1 VPVNRKRKFLVGSV
15 LIVAAV
21 AALIWTAVRETSA
34 YFMTVDEW
42 AADPGAHS
50 SDALRLAGRVSQGS
64 VQWNPRTLDLAF
76 VLQAI
81 PKGEGGTHEARR
93 DGDVLPASTAQAR
106 LPVEFNGI
114 VPDMFADGR
123 DVIVE
128 GRVVDG
134 VFRAR
139 SLLTTCPSKYEAER
153 QKPAEAG
160 GATGE
165 TKT

>member
-1 VPVNRKRKFLVGSV
+1 
-15 LIVAAV
+15 
-21 AALIWTAVRETSA
+21 
-34 YFMTVDEW
+34 
-42 AADPGAHS
+42 
-50 SDALRLAGRVSQGS
+50 
-64 VQWNPRTLDLAF
+64 
-76 VLQAI
+76 
-81 PKGEGGTHEARR
+81 
-93 DGDVLPASTAQAR
+93 
-106 LPVEFNGI
+106 
-114 VPDMFADGR
+114 MFADGR